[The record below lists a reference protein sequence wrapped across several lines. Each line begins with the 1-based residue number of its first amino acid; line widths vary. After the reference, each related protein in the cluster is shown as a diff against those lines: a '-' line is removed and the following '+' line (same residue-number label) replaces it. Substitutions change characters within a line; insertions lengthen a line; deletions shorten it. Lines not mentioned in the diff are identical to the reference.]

1 MPTKGNPGQS
11 EAEPGEEVIH
21 LTLGHICVES
31 YNIENV

>member
-21 LTLGHICVES
+21 LQVEKLFTLWFLV
-31 YNIENV
+31 